1 MNTTFVCKMAVSA
14 LLCAAFLPASATEYT
29 FPSAGGDLASDAAWG
44 ETRPTSADSI
54 KIDKAGT
61 YTLSDDVT
69 FSEMYMMAG
78 GSTFS
83 LGNRKMTL
91 TTSAGD
97 TRGFRV
103 EGTASS
109 RNVFAGGIYDLSGTA
124 HCLPAYNANNVN
136 TVFTNN
142 CVVTNVVKFF
152 AARYSS
158 NSKTEIA
165 GGAKVYADELRAHN
179 NSGANNTLEIYDGGQ
194 LHVANRIYS
203 EASDGNGGGQRI
215 EIRGAGSILRQA
227 GTYAAMIG
235 YKGSACSL
243 LAVDGGEFSS
253 ENGGI
258 TLGSANA
265 SGVVTS
271 FGNSLLVENGGTA
284 KLKTVGYKSYGN
296 TISVSNAT
304 FTCTS
309 TFRLSDT
316 LAASNNL
323 FRAYGPD
330 TVLSLPIGELFG
342 SNTNMCNAISL
353 EGGLKW
359 DLGGRDSNVMMAR
372 THNSIF
378 RITGVGT
385 TIGNIAKNFY
395 IGDKDSYL
403 TIDSVSNRLEVL
415 DGATLN
421 ACRVPIMGVAN
432 TLCISNAT
440 VNVGDDSVGLRVGY
454 RFGASPATNCVLVM
468 QGETPRI
475 DIAASSDRSSSCVFD
490 NGSTLRFEIP
500 KKGYAKGYVPFT
512 TTCAF
517 KFNSDAC
524 KLEIDCEDF
533 VACTGGRLH
542 LIHAYNIPSPT
553 QTLLRKCSLPEGC
566 TLEVTTT
573 DVYIKSK
580 SHKGMVVSIF

>member
-1 MNTTFVCKMAVSA
+1 MNTTFVRKMVVSA
-14 LLCAAFLPASATEYT
+14 LLCGAFLSALATEYI
-29 FPSAGGDLASDAAWG
+29 FPSAGGDLASAAAWG
-44 ETRPTSADSI
+44 GTRPTSADSI
-54 KIDKAGT
+54 KLDKAGT

-83 LGNRKMTL
+83 LGDRKMTL
-91 TTSAGD
+91 TTSGNNS
-97 TRGFRV
+97 RGFRV
-103 EGTASS
+103 EGTANF

-124 HCLPAYNANNVN
+124 SCLPAYSANNVN

-142 CVVTNVVKFF
+142 CVVTNVATFY

-165 GGAKVYADELRAHN
+165 GGAKVYVDELRVHN
-179 NSGANNTLEIYDGGQ
+179 DSGSGNALEIHDGG
-194 LHVANRIYS
+194 LLRVANRIYS
-203 EASDGNGGGQRI
+203 EATDGNAGGQRI
-215 EIRGAGSILRQA
+215 VIRGTGSILRQA

-235 YKGSACSL
+235 YKGSSCML
-243 LAVDGGEFSS
+243 KAVDGGEFSS

-258 TLGSANA
+258 TLGSANS

-271 FGNSLLVENGGTA
+271 FGNSVLVENGGTA
-284 KLKTVGYKSYGN
+284 RLKTVGYRSHGN

-304 FTCTS
+304 FVCTS
-309 TFRLSDT
+309 TFKLSDSI
-316 LAASNNL
+316 AASNNL

-342 SNTNMCNAISL
+342 SNTNIGNVISL
-353 EGGLKW
+353 EGGLTW
-359 DLGGRDSNVMMAR
+359 NLGGKDSNAMMAR

-378 RITGVGT
+378 RITGAGT

-421 ACRVPIMGVAN
+421 ACRIPIMGVAN
-432 TLCISNAT
+432 TFCISNAT
-440 VNVGDDSVGLRVGY
+440 VNLGDDSVGLRIGY
-454 RFGASPATNCVLVM
+454 KYGNSPATNCVLVL
-468 QGETPRI
+468 QGSAPRI
-475 DIAASSDRSSSCVFD
+475 VSAATSGRSACIFS

-500 KKGYAKGYVPFT
+500 RSGYAKNHVAISVGCPFVFT
-512 TTCAF
+512 EGCR
-517 KFNSDAC
+517 
-524 KLEIDCEDF
+524 LEIDCREF
-533 VACTGGRLH
+533 AQKVGGELT
-542 LIHAYNIPSPT
+542 LVEAGTNISQSSIDAMLSSINELPPG
-553 QTLLRKCSLPEGC
+553 CSL
-566 TLEVTTT
+566 
-573 DVYIKSK
+573 
-580 SHKGMVVSIF
+580 IFSTKKVKLRCPRVGFIINFH